1 MLVPLADVSASFE
14 NEVVDRGELPALLL
28 LVAFGATFG
37 ITRFIT
43 HSIRSERFSW
53 LGNVEAGDTHIH
65 HLVWGIVLLLISG
78 LLAVAVQPPLEVTAI
93 VFGIGA
99 ALTLDEFALWLHLD
113 DVYWS
118 EQGRQSIDAVIVFA
132 IVSGFMVLGAYP
144 VSFEDSGTGIEAV
157 IGIVVSLAVGW
168 TFVIVCFMKGK
179 LIWGVLGL
187 YLPPIA
193 IVTAFR
199 LARPNSWWARNKY
212 ADRPEKLERS
222 RNRYKGEDKVVK
234 PDGHHGLTATRWTS
248 SSPSSQRCCS
258 RSARCSSRRRGWT
271 SPMRPRDR
279 ARACCCGWRASR
291 SGSRGSPPTR
301 SASSARPSR

>member
-1 MLVPLADVSASFE
+1 VIVPLADVSASFD
-14 NEVVDRGELPALLL
+14 NEVVDKGELPALLL
-28 LVAFGATFG
+28 LASFGATFG

-65 HLVWGIVLLLISG
+65 HLVWGIFLLLISG

-93 VFGIGA
+93 VFGVGA

-144 VSFEDSGTGIEAV
+144 VSFEGSGPGLAGI
-157 IGIVVSLAVGW
+157 ISVVASLAIGW
-168 TFVIVCFMKGK
+168 AFVIVCFMKGK

-187 YLPPIA
+187 YLSPIA
-193 IVTAFR
+193 IVAALR
-199 LARPNSWWARNKY
+199 LARPGSWWARKRY
-212 ADRPEKLERS
+212 DEAKLERS
-222 RNRYKGEDKVVK
+222 RQRYRGEEKIVK
-234 PDGHHGLTATRWTS
+234 PDAT
-248 SSPSSQRCCS
+248 
-258 RSARCSSRRRGWT
+258 G
-271 SPMRPRDR
+271 
-279 ARACCCGWRASR
+279 
-291 SGSRGSPPTR
+291 
-301 SASSARPSR
+301 

>member
-1 MLVPLADVSASFE
+1 MLLPLAGIDATFE
-14 NEVVDRGELPALLL
+14 TEIVDKGELPALLL
-28 LVAFGATFG
+28 LIAFGATFG

-53 LGNVEAGDTHIH
+53 LGNIEAGDTHIH
-65 HLVWGIVLLLISG
+65 HLVWGICLLIVSG

-144 VSFEDSGTGIEAV
+144 ISFDDSGPGLAGV
-157 IGIVVSLAVGW
+157 ISLVLSLAIGW
-168 TFVIVCFMKGK
+168 TFVIVCFLKGK

-187 YLPPIA
+187 YIAPIA
-193 IVTAFR
+193 IVSALR
-199 LARPNSWWARNKY
+199 LARPGSWWARNRY
-212 ADRPEKLERS
+212 DAAKLERS
-222 RNRYKGEDKVVK
+222 RHRFKGEEKVVK
-234 PDGHHGLTATRWTS
+234 PEAAGAALE
-248 SSPSSQRCCS
+248 
-258 RSARCSSRRRGWT
+258 
-271 SPMRPRDR
+271 
-279 ARACCCGWRASR
+279 
-291 SGSRGSPPTR
+291 
-301 SASSARPSR
+301 

>member
-1 MLVPLADVSASFE
+1 MPVPLAGLTADFDA
-14 NEVVDRGELPALLL
+14 EVVNAGELPALLL
-28 LVAFGATFG
+28 LISFGVTFG

-43 HSIRSERFSW
+43 HSIRSDRFPW

-65 HLVWGIVLLLISG
+65 HLVWGIVLLLVSG

-144 VSFEDSGTGIEAV
+144 VSFDETGGGIEGILGLV
-157 IGIVVSLAVGW
+157 ISLAIGW
-168 TFVIVCFMKGK
+168 AFVIVCFMKGK

-187 YLPPIA
+187 YIPPIA
-193 IVTAFR
+193 IVTACR
-199 LARPNSWWARNKY
+199 LARPNSWWARKKY
-212 ADRPEKLERS
+212 ADQPAKLERS
-222 RNRYKGEDKVVK
+222 KDRYKGEDKIVK
-234 PDGHHGLTATRWTS
+234 PDVAAT
-248 SSPSSQRCCS
+248 
-258 RSARCSSRRRGWT
+258 G
-271 SPMRPRDR
+271 
-279 ARACCCGWRASR
+279 
-291 SGSRGSPPTR
+291 
-301 SASSARPSR
+301 